1 MARVFQKMIFSNANG
16 LDNRY
21 VADRGVLLATTGRFA
36 IPPDITPAQAEQI
49 AIAAGANVNVD
60 FDSVCP
66 EASFKMRK
74 LVFIRQSGNSLSVPI
89 GNRDDLITARNAI
102 RGILN
107 SQANNQVVC
116 IRLVGEEFDAMND
129 ELGVAW
135 DGEAVATS
143 SRPDNGSKQFV
154 YSGSIRYRTD
164 TTPGGSV
171 VITTSVKVDTENE
184 GNPPACLGDV
194 WEECAGLLVPA
205 RLNCGGA
212 NREHRRYLIDF
223 AVREGENQEN
233 VEGDNT
239 PISAQRK
246 ELPVSA
252 WSESE
257 ILECGQNAAAL
268 TGVFCISYRGESFSR
283 FHTIQG

>member
-1 MARVFQKMIFSNANG
+1 MARVFQRMVFSNINNQ
-16 LDNRY
+16 DRRY

-36 IPPDITPAQAEQI
+36 IPPDITPDQAEQI
-49 AIAAGANVNVD
+49 ATAAGANVNVD

-66 EASFKMRK
+66 EGAFKMRK

-89 GNRDDLITARNAI
+89 GNRQNLITARNAI

-135 DGEAVATS
+135 DGQAVATS

-164 TTPGGSV
+164 TAPGGNV

-184 GNPPACLGDV
+184 GNPPACLGNV
-194 WEECAGLLVPA
+194 WEECAGELVPA
-205 RLNCGGA
+205 RLNCGGT
-212 NREHRRYLIDF
+212 NREHRRYLLDF

-239 PISAQRK
+239 PLSAQRK

-252 WSESE
+252 WAASE
-257 ILECGQNAAAL
+257 ILQCGQNAAEL
-268 TGVFCISYRGESFSR
+268 TGLFCISYRGESFAR
-283 FHTIQG
+283 FHTIA